1 MRSNQTSTT
10 KTTNT
15 APAVHRAETADDE
28 LSVLGALPL
37 LPGEDRAGY
46 ERLRAAIIAAMKP
59 TDIMEK
65 IWTNDVIYL
74 ECEIVFFRRAKANF
88 IKNLSTSDRLQ
99 AAINKM
105 RLGEDPHANIASM
118 VAANIGTLEQLD
130 AAVAKLELRRN
141 NAYHE
146 AEQHRARLGE
156 RLRQAIAQVE
166 DAEFRELEDQT
177 SKDKHAA

>member
-1 MRSNQTSTT
+1 
-10 KTTNT
+10 
-15 APAVHRAETADDE
+15 

-59 TDIMEK
+59 ADIMEK

-88 IKNLSTSDRLQ
+88 IKDLSTGDLVL
-99 AAINKM
+99 NKLNELM
-105 RLGEDPHANIASM
+105 GQDPHASIASM
-118 VAANIGTLEQLD
+118 VAGNIGTLEQLD
-130 AAVAKLELRRN
+130 AIIAKLELRRN

-146 AEQHRARLGE
+146 SAQHRARLGE
-156 RLRQAIAQVE
+156 RLRQAVAQVE
-166 DAEFRELEDQT
+166 EAEFRELEDQT
-177 SKDKHAA
+177 SKDKRVA